1 MLRAGKAK
9 PQIETWPK
17 VKKSDEITMLPK
29 ANDDSDDSDR
39 EDKAP
44 VPVFQSSFGDA
55 VEQALTK
62 FKKLGSYDIQL
73 NEATKNFLFLSKI
86 PIDLLVSVVARL
98 DF

>member
-17 VKKSDEITMLPK
+17 VKKSGEITMLPK
-29 ANDDSDDSDR
+29 ANDDSDR

-55 VEQALTK
+55 VEQALNK